1 MPLLLADE
9 AFAVVGAAIEVHRE
23 LGSGF
28 LEAVYQEAL
37 EFEFTQRQIP
47 FIRQQPLPIRYK
59 QTILNKLYIADLVCF
74 DQIIVEIK
82 AIQQLTSVEH
92 AQLLN
97 YLKATHKPLG
107 ILMNFHSRPTLEW
120 KRLILSN
127 DT

>member
-9 AFAVVGAAIEVHRE
+9 AFAVVGAAIDVHRE

-37 EFEFTQRQIP
+37 EFELTQRQIP

-82 AIQQLTSVEH
+82 AIQRLTSVEH

>member
-1 MPLLLADE
+1 MTLLLADE
-9 AFAVVGAAIEVHRE
+9 VFAVVGSAIEVHRE

-37 EFEFTQRQIP
+37 EIELTQRQIP
-47 FIRQQPLPIRYK
+47 FVRQQPLPIRYK
-59 QTILNKLYIADLVCF
+59 QTVLNKLYIADLVCF

-82 AIQQLTSVEH
+82 AIQRLTSIEH

-107 ILMNFHSRPTLEW
+107 ILANFHSRPTLEW

-127 DT
+127 DA

>member
-1 MPLLLADE
+1 MSLLLADE

-28 LEAVYQEAL
+28 LEAVYQEAF
-37 EFEFTQRQIP
+37 EFELTQRQIP

-82 AIQQLTSVEH
+82 AIQRLTSVEH

>member
-1 MPLLLADE
+1 MTLLLADE
-9 AFAVVGAAIEVHRE
+9 VFAVVGAAIEVHRE

-37 EFEFTQRQIP
+37 EFELTQRQIP

-82 AIQQLTSVEH
+82 AIQRLTSVEY

>member
-9 AFAVVGAAIEVHRE
+9 GFAVVGAAIEVHRE

-37 EFEFTQRQIP
+37 EFELTQRQIP

-82 AIQQLTSVEH
+82 AIQRLTSVEH